1 MPPHSIFKEP
11 SPSPPHDGSNE
22 SSTPMRRRQCSK
34 HNVHIQEDVLVQ
46 NIPSRDDLSEEDKLR
61 VWYSAQEMERS
72 LNECKETVIAMQSGT
87 PLMDSDS
94 EFTSR
99 GLEYMTAD
107 GLDITTSSQDAVTI
121 VLEEQQ
127 RQLSEGVFE
136 VEMLACSMGGISK
149 HRLRIAHLVGMQD
162 ARGVYGDGNFKLDG
176 NARGMG
182 SKSKSFSNS
191 SKRESRARGLA
202 RNGSTGAI
210 MERTRRLR
218 GSRGPRTLERASFA
232 KSLVC

>member
-1 MPPHSIFKEP
+1 MPPHSSLKEP
-11 SPSPPHDGSNE
+11 SPSPPHDDSNE
-22 SSTPMRRRQCSK
+22 SSTPTRRRQRSK
-34 HNVHIQEDVLVQ
+34 HNVNITADVLVQ
-46 NIPSRDDLSEEDKLR
+46 NIPSRDDLSEEEKLR
-61 VWYSAQEMERS
+61 VWYSVQEMERS
-72 LNECKETVIAMQSGT
+72 LNECKETIIAMQSGT

-94 EFTSR
+94 EVTSR

-107 GLDITTSSQDAVTI
+107 GLDITTSSQGAVKL

-136 VEMLACSMGGISK
+136 AEMLACSMGGISK

-162 ARGVYGDGNFKLDG
+162 ARGVYGDGNFKSDG

-182 SKSKSFSNS
+182 SKSKSFSNNT
-191 SKRESRARGLA
+191 KREPRARGVA
-202 RNGSTGAI
+202 RNGSAGAI

-218 GSRGPRTLERASFA
+218 GSRGPKTLER
-232 KSLVC
+232 KSIVC